1 MKKFKL
7 IAVISLAVMLVA
19 VGLSG
24 CGAPGATIRG
34 EAGSLQ
40 LNLNSQQEGI
50 WVSGLGEVSAVPDIA
65 NLQLGVEAQA
75 ESVASAQ
82 SQAVEAMDK
91 VITVLED
98 NDIADKDIQTQYFNI
113 SEISRWDEK
122 TQQEIV
128 LGYRVTN
135 TVTAKIRDIEK
146 TGKII
151 DEIALA
157 GGDLTRINS
166 INFSIDDS
174 TTYQKEARDKA
185 MADAKNKAEQLA
197 SLAGVKLG
205 KPTYISESSYNTPI
219 YRYDV
224 PKMESGQASS
234 PSTII
239 SPGEMDITLNVQ
251 VTYAILD

>member
-1 MKKFKL
+1 MKKL
-7 IAVISLAVMLVA
+7 WSIVIIALAVVLVA

-34 EAGSLQ
+34 EADNLQ

-50 WVSGLGEVSAVPDIA
+50 WVSGVGEVSAVPDIA

-75 ESVASAQ
+75 ESVAAAQ

-91 VITVLED
+91 VITALGD
-98 NDIADKDIQTQYFNI
+98 NGVAKKDIQTQYFNI
-113 SEISRWDEK
+113 SAVTRWDEK

-135 TVTAKIRDIEK
+135 TVTAKIRDMEK
-146 TGKII
+146 TGTII
-151 DEIALA
+151 DAVALT

-166 INFSIDDS
+166 IYFSIDDS
-174 TTYQKEARDKA
+174 STYQKEARDKA

-197 SLAGVKLG
+197 SLAGIKLG
-205 KPTYISESSYNTPI
+205 KPTYISESSYNPPI

-224 PKMESGQASS
+224 PKMEAGQASS
-234 PSTII
+234 ASTII
-239 SPGEMDITLNVQ
+239 SPGEMKITLNVQ